1 MNTSTALATREQLD
15 ALDAM
20 ESRAMAP
27 GDLYRS
33 AGYVPAVPGAETIR
47 EQRAKAGI
55 DFPVEVAPLFHLDAA
70 GNTIR
75 AANHAVTRN
84 ANTLDVFGLVRESYK
99 VVPFSSMDDVL
110 GMVVDS
116 GAGMVDGCL
125 RLRGG
130 AIGIGRVRLAQP
142 IMVKGD
148 LPMHA
153 YFNII
158 VPHDGM
164 LAWGALA
171 SIIRPVCENTMRAAI
186 RDAKGRGSIIKIRHT
201 ATAQKRVD
209 AVTDA
214 MRRTLTQM
222 AAFERDANRMAATR
236 MTDGQMMTVV
246 NRLLPEGDA
255 GITAQL
261 SKART
266 KLMDLW
272 TTGTGINGA
281 IRGTAWA
288 AFNAVTEYAD
298 HYTRIREETPEK
310 RVESNLFGRSDALK
324 AAAPYVIEDVVG
336 ELA

>member
-1 MNTSTALATREQLD
+1 MNTSTALATREQIEALEAMD
-15 ALDAM
+15 A
-20 ESRAMAP
+20 RAMAP
-27 GDLYRS
+27 GELYRA

-55 DFPVEVAPLFHLDAA
+55 DFPVEVAPLYHLNAA
-70 GNTIR
+70 GENIR
-75 AANHAVTRN
+75 AGKFAITRN
-84 ANTLDVFGLVRESYK
+84 AETLATFGLVKESYK

-110 GMVVDS
+110 GMVVDA
-116 GAGMVDGCL
+116 GAGVVDGCI

-130 AIGIGRVRLAQP
+130 AIGIGRVRLAKP

-148 LPMHA
+148 MPMHA
-153 YFNII
+153 YFNVV
-158 VPHDGM
+158 VPHDGTI
-164 LAWGALA
+164 AWGALA
-171 SIIRPVCENTMRAAI
+171 SIVRPVCENTMRSAI

-201 ATAQKRVD
+201 ASAEKRVEQ
-209 AVTDA
+209 VTDA
-214 MRRTLTQM
+214 MRRAMSQM
-222 AAFERDANRMAATR
+222 AAFEQDANHMATTR

-246 NRLLPEGDA
+246 NRLLPEGEA
-255 GITAQL
+255 GISPQL

-298 HYTRIREETPEK
+298 HYIRIREETPEK
-310 RVESNLFGRSDALK
+310 RVESNLFGRSDAMK
-324 AAAPYVIEDVVG
+324 AAAAYVIEDVVG